1 MKKLLSVFFVM
12 LSLTPLVCLQAQTGE
27 QRSISNLW
35 KGVGGKNKW
44 NTTDFI
50 LFSASGNDAP
60 YLLNGRKFL
69 INKKSGECRFE
80 GRTNDGQT
88 LVVLFNYKTEKLL
101 RYFNNGKEVAKSSAE
116 ATTSFEKIN
125 QQFVSDASLLF
136 LPTMI
141 NQADTKVGRVSAKIV
156 NAEKLYTFSFQLKS
170 NSLSGEVLFNAET
183 GLIKQL
189 LDNDGNEYYVN
200 GYKDVGGGLVL
211 PTTFKNLQQN
221 NKSTLFTTVAAFT
234 DMEVEKFETL

>member
-1 MKKLLSVFFVM
+1 MKKLLSVFVV
-12 LSLTPLVCLQAQTGE
+12 LLCLQPLICLKAQTGE

-44 NTTDFI
+44 NSTDFI

-80 GRTNDGQT
+80 GRTNEGQN
-88 LVVLFNYKTEKLL
+88 LVVLFNYKTDKLL
-101 RYFNNGKEVAKSSAE
+101 RYFNNGKAVAKSSSE
-116 ATTSFEKIN
+116 ATAAFERIS
-125 QQFVSDASLLF
+125 QQFVNDASLLF
-136 LPTMI
+136 LPTLI
-141 NQADTKVGRVSAKIV
+141 DQADTKVGKVSAKIV
-156 NAEKLYTFSFQLKS
+156 NAEKLYTFSFQLKD
-170 NSLSGEVLFNAET
+170 NSLAGDILFNAET

-189 LDNDGNEYYVN
+189 VDREGNEYYVN
-200 GYKDVGGGLVL
+200 GYKDVGGGLIL
-211 PTTFKNLQQN
+211 PTTFKSLQQT